1 MKIAQ
6 KVYRFLSFLF
16 VIFVI
21 IPLFVTITFLFMVF
35 NILNAF
41 TFYNYKSESL
51 PDEALKHLGT
61 GLNSY
66 GFLKFLFIVYSPI
79 YMFWHEVKDGIKSIK
94 Y

>member
-1 MKIAQ
+1 MKIG
-6 KVYRFLSFLF
+6 KTIYRFLSFLF

-21 IPLFVTITFLFMVF
+21 IPLFVVVSFLNMIFS
-35 NILNAF
+35 ILNDL
-41 TFYNYKSESL
+41 TFYNYQDSVL